1 MSAPSFW
8 DDGRK
13 AQALVQERADLA
25 RTVGRFKELARQ
37 AEDYRV
43 LWEMATEAGDESETP
58 GIEQGLAALQK
69 DLEAFSVKIVL
80 SGPQDRKNAIL
91 SIHPG
96 AGGTESQD
104 WAQMLTRMYLR
115 WAERME
121 LKAEV
126 VDLLPGEEA
135 GIKSATIEIT
145 GEFAYGYLKSEIGVH
160 RLIRISPF
168 DASKRRHTS
177 FASVSV
183 IPEVEDVEVVV
194 KDEELRIDVYRSSGP
209 GGQGVNT
216 ADSAVRITHLPS
228 GIVVACQN
236 ERSQLR
242 NRDTAMR
249 ILKSRLYQIYEKK
262 QREELAEL
270 TGEKKEIAFG
280 SQIRTYT
287 FHPYQIIKDHRTGVE
302 VGNVDAVMDGEIEPF
317 IEAFLASG
325 RPRSNSTGRRS
336 APTSSSAVG
345 SRSSML
351 CARGAP
357 ILSGSASPSPTGAA
371 TSCAA
376 TTPRRRTS
384 SSRRSR

>member
-8 DDGRK
+8 EDSRR
-13 AQALVQERADLA
+13 AQSLMQERSELA
-25 RTVGRFKELARQ
+25 RTVGRFQDLAARAEELRL
-37 AEDYRV
+37 
-43 LWEMATEAGDESETP
+43 LWEMAAEAGDERLAPEITEGLQTLQGEIGAFET
-58 GIEQGLAALQK
+58 
-69 DLEAFSVKIVL
+69 KIVL
-80 SGPQDRKNAIL
+80 SGPHDRKNAIL

-104 WAQMLTRMYLR
+104 WAQMLVRMYLR
-115 WAERME
+115 WAERAGFQ
-121 LKAEV
+121 AEV

-135 GIKSATIEIT
+135 GIKSATIEVT
-145 GEFAYGYLKSEIGVH
+145 GDYAYGYLRGEAGVH

-177 FASVSV
+177 FASVAV

-194 KDEELRIDVYRSSGP
+194 RDDEIRVDVYRSSGP

-242 NRDTAMR
+242 NRETAMR
-249 ILKSRLYQIYEKK
+249 ILRARLFQLYEKK

-287 FHPYQIIKDHRTGVE
+287 FHPYQIIKDHRTGLE
-302 VGNVDAVMDGEIEPF
+302 VGAVDAVMDGDL
-317 IEAFLASG
+317 EAFIQAFLTSG
-325 RPRSNSTGRRS
+325 RPAER
-336 APTSSSAVG
+336 A
-345 SRSSML
+345 
-351 CARGAP
+351 
-357 ILSGSASPSPTGAA
+357 
-371 TSCAA
+371 
-376 TTPRRRTS
+376 
-384 SSRRSR
+384 